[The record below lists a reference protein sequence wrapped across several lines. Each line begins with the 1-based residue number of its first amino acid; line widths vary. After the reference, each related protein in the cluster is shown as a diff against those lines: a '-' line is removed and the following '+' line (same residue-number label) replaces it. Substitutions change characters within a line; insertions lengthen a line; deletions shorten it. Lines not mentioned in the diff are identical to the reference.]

1 MPLVACFFFLANAAS
16 LVTFFPFAIA
26 DFGDPTEAKPR
37 AGVQEA
43 ARGWGGGGGGQHSFS
58 RVVRRGGETGSENT
72 PIMARKSP

>member
-1 MPLVACFFFLANAAS
+1 MLFFFLANAAS

-43 ARGWGGGGGGQHSFS
+43 GGGGQHSFS